1 MSATPVVHIIDHMGL
16 GGAQRLLVDLA
27 VRQRRQGRPVSVV
40 VLRGSTPLCAEL
52 AAAAVDVRC
61 LGLARWDPRQLPTL
75 LRTLREL
82 RPSLAH
88 LHLIG
93 AQTLGRAAAVLA
105 AVPAIVVH
113 DHESS
118 AEIYSHPGPL
128 LALRRLC
135 EPAAPPRRIVYLV
148 LTDDAASYAATVR
161 RWPSERIS
169 VLPNGIDLAHLEA
182 YTLDK
187 GAARRLLRLPER
199 ASLVVSAGRLHPVKG
214 LDLLLEALALLPP
227 EAQLAIAGAG
237 PENAALQARAARPD
251 LAGRVH
257 FLGQLG
263 DIRPLMYAG
272 DIYVQPSRRE
282 PFGLAAAEASA
293 CGLPVVASAVGGLHQ
308 IVRDEITGLL
318 VPPEQ
323 PAALAAAL
331 ARLLDDPALARRLG
345 AAGRA
350 YVRRTFDI
358 EAVVERLDAI
368 YAELGA
374 PAYSGVPYP
383 SGAADD

>member
-40 VLRGSTPLCAEL
+40 ALRGSTPLCAEL

-61 LGLARWDPRQLPTL
+61 LGLTRWDPRQLPTL

-82 RPSLAH
+82 RAPLAH
-88 LHLIG
+88 LHLLG
-93 AQTLGRAAAVLA
+93 AQTIGRAAAVLA
-105 AVPAIVVH
+105 GIPAIVVH
-113 DHESS
+113 DHEAS

-135 EPAAPPRRIVYLV
+135 EPAAPPRRIAYLV
-148 LTDDAASYAATVR
+148 LTDDAAFYSATVR
-161 RWPSERIS
+161 RWPADKLV
-169 VLPNGIDLAHLEA
+169 VLPNGVDLAHLDA
-182 YTLDK
+182 CTLDQH
-187 GAARRLLRLPER
+187 AARRLLGLPER
-199 ASLVVSAGRLHPVKG
+199 APLIVYVGRLSHVKG
-214 LDLLLEALALLPP
+214 ADVLLEALALLPR
-227 EAQLAIAGAG
+227 EVQLAVAGDG
-237 PENAALQARAARPD
+237 PQCAALQARAARPD
-251 LAGRVH
+251 LAGRVWL
-257 FLGQLG
+257 LGQLA
-263 DIRPLMYAG
+263 DVRPLLRAG
-272 DIYVQPSRRE
+272 DLYAQPSRRE
-282 PFGLAAAEASA
+282 AFGLAAAEASA
-293 CGLPVVASAVGGLHQ
+293 CGLPVVASAVGGLRQ
-308 IVRDEITGLL
+308 IVRDAITGLL

-358 EAVVERLDAI
+358 EAVVEQLDAI
-368 YAELGA
+368 YASLLEEIE
-374 PAYSGVPYP
+374 PCPSTISGVTN
-383 SGAADD
+383 A